1 VLILV
6 GAVFGANALATTSAS
21 QPAVTSET
29 PAVPPAAG
37 TPEPAE
43 TTEPAEITG
52 STEAE
57 DPAEIAEPAENASPR
72 RPLIRPPRMVRT
84 LAVRTWPQATPTE
97 ATARP
102 AATDRDHTRPKDLRG
117 SR

>member
-1 VLILV
+1 MVAGASVLILV

-57 DPAEIAEPAENASPR
+57 DPAEIAEPAENAE
-72 RPLIRPPRMVRT
+72 
-84 LAVRTWPQATPTE
+84 PTE
-97 ATARP
+97 APDP
-102 AATDRDHTRPKDLRG
+102 AATNGADAGSQDLAPGDSDG
-117 SR
+117 SDGAPGSD